1 MRQKYEEILHS
12 LEDSRG
18 RLLAV
23 SKGQPIEKIKTLYDL
38 GQRDFGENYAA
49 EMVEKMEGLAAS
61 CPEIRWH
68 YIGKIQKRQAKFIAR
83 ASWVHSVGSD
93 KEAAYLNR
101 HVQAETPVN
110 VLLQVNIAD
119 EPQKG
124 GYSVE
129 ALREKDSAPCEQD
142 GLIVQGLMCLPP
154 VDHESKNNG
163 RYFAKTRELRD
174 ELVTKWG
181 QPLPELSMG
190 MSSDYLKALSEGAT
204 WVRIGTFLFG
214 PRPVKPK
221 KE

>member
-101 HVQAETPVN
+101 HVQAETPVK

-119 EPQKG
+119 EPKK
-124 GYSVE
+124 E
-129 ALREKDSAPCEQD
+129 AIQSRRYEKRTA
-142 GLIVQGLMCLPP
+142 PP
-154 VDHESKNNG
+154 VN
-163 RYFAKTRELRD
+163 KTGSLFRGSCVCPRR
-174 ELVTKWG
+174 
-181 QPLPELSMG
+181 P
-190 MSSDYLKALSEGAT
+190 
-204 WVRIGTFLFG
+204 RIE
-214 PRPVKPK
+214 K
-221 KE
+221 